1 MNTAE
6 RVAACVERL
15 AGALHVL
22 PDKPEETPEAALC
35 ALAYLAGGNPVSVA
49 AASVLP
55 LPPLDADALDRL
67 EQLVAQR
74 LTGVPL
80 AHLTGRQRFMGLE
93 LLSGREAL
101 IPRRETELLGCAAL
115 EALREI
121 ARRSDAPM
129 VIDVCTGSGNLAL
142 AMASHEPK
150 ARVLAS
156 DLSPDAVALARRN
169 AVLLSLQE
177 RVEFREGDL
186 LAPFDT
192 PEHHAQV
199 DLLLCNPPY
208 ISSKKVD
215 GMPEEIARYEP
226 RIAFDGGPLG
236 VRVLQK
242 LIDEAPRFLRRGGW
256 LAFEVGLGQGPAI
269 VRRLQRAGTF
279 SDTRSVPDDQGQI
292 RAVLAR
298 R

>member
-1 MNTAE
+1 MSHLASGNA
-6 RVAACVERL
+6 VSAA
-15 AGALHVL
+15 
-22 PDKPEETPEAALC
+22 
-35 ALAYLAGGNPVSVA
+35 A
-49 AASVLP
+49 AAS
-55 LPPLDADALDRL
+55 LPPPTLGADAIDRL
-67 EQLVAQR
+67 EHLVAQR

-101 IPRRETELLGCAAL
+101 IPRRETELLGRAAL
-115 EALREI
+115 DALREI
-121 ARRSDAPM
+121 ARDGAAPV

-142 AMASHEPK
+142 AMAYHEQM
-150 ARVLAS
+150 AHVLAS
-156 DLSPDAVALARRN
+156 DLSAAAVALARRN
-169 AVLLSLQE
+169 AAMLKLE
-177 RVEFREGDL
+177 GRVTIRAGDL

-192 PEHHAQV
+192 PEYHARV

-215 GMPEEIARYEP
+215 VMPAEIARYEP

-236 VRVLQK
+236 IRILQR
-242 LIDEAPRFLRRGGW
+242 LIDEAPQYLRRGGW

-269 VRRLQRAGTF
+269 VRRLQRTGAF
-279 SDTRSVPDDQGQI
+279 SDTRPIADDQGQI